1 MDRSARPAIGRH
13 DTEIQEIRAAQK
25 RSEEQIAAVTS
36 LVGRL
41 AQAEIALVERM
52 NQPTERMNQT
62 DDNVNTLVKIAD
74 DLIRR
79 NGGSKA

>member
-41 AQAEIALVERM
+41 AQAEIALVE
-52 NQPTERMNQT
+52 
-62 DDNVNTLVKIAD
+62 
-74 DLIRR
+74 
-79 NGGSKA
+79 